1 MELTERFKRPTGFRQ
16 TLASGFLAAGTA
28 MTVGTALLFQHVGG
42 YIPCALCLE
51 QRIPYYVSIPIAL
64 VAFVAAAG
72 RAPAVFTRA
81 LLLAI
86 GLIMLYSLYLGV
98 FHSGVE
104 WGFWPGPADCGQVG
118 GSDLMG
124 GDLLATIDAIR
135 PPSCDEAAGR
145 FLGLSFAGWNA
156 VASALFAAVA
166 LRGAVAKADRFA

>member
-1 MELTERFKRPTGFRQ
+1 MGLTERFQRPTGFRQ
-16 TLASGFLAAGTA
+16 TLASAFLTAGTA

-51 QRIPYYVSIPIAL
+51 QRIPYYVAIPIAL

-72 RAPAVFTRA
+72 RAPAILTRA

-98 FHSGVE
+98 FHAGVE

-118 GSDLMG
+118 GSDLMS

>member
-1 MELTERFKRPTGFRQ
+1 MGMTERFQRPTGFRQ
-16 TLASGFLAAGTA
+16 TLASGFLTAGTA

-51 QRIPYYVSIPIAL
+51 QRIPYYVAIPIAL

-72 RAPAVFTRA
+72 RAPAVLTRG
-81 LLLAI
+81 LLLTI